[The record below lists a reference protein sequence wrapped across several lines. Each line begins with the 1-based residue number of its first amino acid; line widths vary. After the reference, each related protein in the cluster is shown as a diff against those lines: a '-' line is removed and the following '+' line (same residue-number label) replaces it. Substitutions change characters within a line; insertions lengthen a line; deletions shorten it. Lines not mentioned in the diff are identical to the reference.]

1 MHDNRKLNKKE
12 IQDQLVSI
20 NTEVKD
26 GVFIFSGPM
35 AIVDFARSIKKPANK
50 IILYFFKKGKMYNIN
65 KTLDEEEIA
74 ELCLEYEYDFRKE
87 KEINAQNFMNTIEI
101 KDEKKELVVRP
112 PIITVMGHVDH
123 GKTTLI
129 DKIRGTNIAKD
140 EVGGITQYTG
150 AYQIKYKKNKITFLD
165 TPGHESFTSM
175 RSRGAKITDIVV
187 LVIAADDGV
196 MPQTKEAIDHARAA
210 QVPIIVFVNKMD
222 RPNVDLKK
230 IKLELSNVNVVS
242 EEWGGDTQF
251 VYGSALKGDGIDK
264 LFEAILIQAEI
275 LELKSNPNRLPIG
288 TVIDSF
294 IHKGKG
300 TMATLIIEH
309 GTLMKKDFIVA
320 GSKYGRIRTLEN
332 YLGKNIEKA
341 TPGMPVVITGLN
353 YIPQAGD
360 KFFGFKDEKFAKN
373 LAQEKEFIDKQ
384 KILRARNVVEVEDGR
399 KIINLIIKS
408 DVQGTAEAVKYSLS
422 QLENEEA
429 KINIVS
435 ANVGIVSKSDI
446 LLAIASNASIYCFNT
461 PISSEINKI
470 SEEKKIEIKSYKI
483 IYKMIE
489 DVKNLLKG
497 QKTPKFKNE
506 FTGRAE
512 ILEIYFYSKV
522 GNIGGC
528 KMKTGYIDNNSK
540 IKVFRNK
547 KEIFDGKIDS
557 IQIKSNQVKK
567 VEGGKEFG
575 IHIHKFNDIKVGD
588 IIEGYKETE
597 IV

>member
-1 MHDNRKLNKKE
+1 MHDDRKLNKKE

-20 NTEVKD
+20 NTEIKD

-35 AIVDFARSIKKPANK
+35 AIVDFAHSIKKPANE

-101 KDEKKELVVRP
+101 KDEKKELVERP

-129 DKIRGTNIAKD
+129 DKIRGTNTAKD
-140 EVGGITQYTG
+140 EVGGITQHTG

-175 RSRGAKITDIVV
+175 RSRGAKITDIVI

-210 QVPIIVFVNKMD
+210 QVPMIVFVNKMD
-222 RPNVDLKK
+222 KPNVDIKK
-230 IKLELSNVNVVS
+230 IKLELSNINVVS

-332 YLGKNIEKA
+332 YLAKNIEKA

-408 DVQGTAEAVKYSLS
+408 DVQGTAEAVKHSLS

-461 PISSEINKI
+461 PVSSEINKI
-470 SEEKKIEIKSYKI
+470 SEEKKIEIKSYKV

-489 DVKNLLKG
+489 DVKNFLKG

-506 FTGRAE
+506 FTGSAE

-528 KMKTGYIDNNSK
+528 KMKTGYINNNSK

-567 VEGGKEFG
+567 VEGKKEFG

-588 IIEGYKETE
+588 IIEGYKEVE